1 MYIME
6 NIKNK
11 EYKEYNNL
19 INNLSRNFKFYIRN
33 KNEPI
38 ITNRD
43 KLRNEEIIG
52 DFLKSFNDLEEY
64 KIKCDKKI

>member
-1 MYIME
+1 M
-6 NIKNK
+6 N
-11 EYKEYNNL
+11 
-19 INNLSRNFKFYIRN
+19 
-33 KNEPI
+33 PI

-52 DFLKSFNDLEEY
+52 DFLKSLNDLEEY

>member
-11 EYKEYNNL
+11 EYNKL
-19 INNLSRNFKFYIRN
+19 INNLSQNFKFYIRN

-64 KIKCDKKI
+64 KIKCDKKN

>member
-1 MYIME
+1 ME

>member
-11 EYKEYNNL
+11 EYNKL
-19 INNLSRNFKFYIRN
+19 INDLSQNFKFYIKN
-33 KNEPI
+33 INEPI
-38 ITNRD
+38 ITNKD

-52 DFLKSFNDLEEY
+52 DFLKSLNDLEEY
-64 KIKCDKKI
+64 KIKCDKKF